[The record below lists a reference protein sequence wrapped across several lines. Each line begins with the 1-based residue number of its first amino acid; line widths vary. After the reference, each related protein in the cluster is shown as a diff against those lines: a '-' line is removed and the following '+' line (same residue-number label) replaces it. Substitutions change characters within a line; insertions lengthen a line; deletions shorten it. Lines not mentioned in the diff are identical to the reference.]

1 MTKRATKKTA
11 KKASKPAAEKTA
23 KVTRK
28 SAKKSLKVSSRPNAV
43 HTVPPHSTEEAFR
56 FTVGSSTDSMK
67 TSILNHLLYTLARHP
82 ESAARDEW
90 WTATCYAVRDRLLD
104 RFMKTQA
111 IHHQKKVRRAY
122 YLSLEYLMGRLL
134 INNLHNSGLY
144 GATRD
149 ALSELGQDFQ
159 KIASEEADMGL
170 GNGGL
175 GRLAACFLDSLAT
188 LDLPA
193 IGYGIHYEFGLFRQE
208 FADGHQVEH
217 PDVWQ
222 EKGCPWE
229 VMRPNFS
236 QEIQLYGRVEHQMD
250 DKGLYHP
257 KWVECKTVVGVPFDI
272 GVVGYGGETVNFL
285 RLWDA
290 RASQEFDLNI
300 FNEGGYVEAVR
311 EKATGETIS
320 KVLYPNDNTE
330 NGKELRLVQQY
341 FFVSCSLKD
350 IIRRFLHVHD
360 DWAEFAEYN
369 ALQLNDTHPAITVPE
384 LMRLLMDVHGLEWD
398 DAWEITRNSCNY
410 TNHTLLPEALER
422 WGVPLFEKVLP
433 RHLEIIYEINHRFLQ
448 GEVEAKWPGD
458 DAKKA
463 ELSIIEEGQPKM
475 IRMAYLSVVGSTRV
489 NGVAAL
495 HTDLLK
501 KHLFSSFHEL
511 YPDKLVNM
519 TNGIT
524 PRRWLLACNPGL
536 SDLITEKLG
545 SDWPKDLD
553 RLTELSDFAD
563 DTDFQERFMAVK
575 RANKQAFADFVRE
588 DCGIEINP
596 DALFDVQIKRL
607 HEYKRQHLNLLHI
620 LTLYRRLLNDPNYE
634 MSPRVFVFGAKAA
647 PGYALAKNIIRAIN
661 KVAEKIND
669 DPRIQGRLKIVF
681 PENYRVSL
689 AEIMIPAADL
699 SEQISTAGK
708 EASGTGNMKLALNG
722 ALTIGTLDGANVEI
736 REEVGEENIFIFG
749 HTVDEVEEIRSRGY
763 QPYDIYNANWELKAV
778 IDWLHSDFFTPGE
791 HNAFAPLCSSWLE
804 GGDPYLCLADYA
816 DYLRAQ
822 EAADRAFRD
831 PAKWARMAILNTARM
846 GRFSSDRTIR
856 EYAEQIW
863 KLSPVSIDD

>member
-1 MTKRATKKTA
+1 MSKRATKKAA
-11 KKASKPAAEKTA
+11 KKALKSAVNKTAKPAAK
-23 KVTRK
+23 K
-28 SAKKSLKVSSRPNAV
+28 AKKTLKAAARPKTV
-43 HTVPPHSTEEAFR
+43 HTIPPHGGSEAFR
-56 FTVGSSTDSMK
+56 FQVGSSTESVK
-67 TSILNHLLYTLARHP
+67 ESILNHLRYTLARHP
-82 ESAARDEW
+82 ESATRDEW

-111 IHHQKKVRRAY
+111 THHRKKVRRAY

-134 INNLHNSGLY
+134 VNNLHNSGLY
-144 GATRD
+144 AATRE
-149 ALSELGQDFQ
+149 ALGELGQDFHE
-159 KIASEEADMGL
+159 IASEEADMGL

-193 IGYGIHYEFGLFRQE
+193 VGYGIHYEFGLFRQE
-208 FADGHQVEH
+208 FVDGHQVEH
-217 PDVWQ
+217 PDAWQ

-236 QEIQLYGRVEHQMD
+236 QEVQLYGRVDHQMD
-250 DKGLYHP
+250 DLGQYHP
-257 KWVECKTVVGVPFDI
+257 VWVDCKTVVGVPYDI
-272 GVVGYGGETVNFL
+272 GIVGYGGETVNFL

-290 RASQEFDLNI
+290 CASHEFDLNI

-311 EKATGETIS
+311 EKAMGETIS
-320 KVLYPNDNTE
+320 KVLYPNDHTE

-350 IIRRFLHVHD
+350 IIRRFLHGHD
-360 DWAEFAEYN
+360 DWAEFSEFN

-384 LMRLLMDVHGLEWD
+384 LMRLLIDEHGLEWD
-398 DAWEITRNSCNY
+398 DAWEITRASCNY

-422 WGVPLFEKVLP
+422 WSVPLFEKVLP
-433 RHLEIIYEINHRFLQ
+433 RHLEIIYEINRRFLE

-458 DAKKA
+458 DSKKA
-463 ELSIIEEGQPKM
+463 ELSIIQEGQPKM
-475 IRMAYLSVVGSTRV
+475 IRMAYLSVVGSSRV

-495 HTDLLK
+495 HTNLLK
-501 KHLFSSFHEL
+501 KNLFSTFHEL
-511 YPDKLVNM
+511 YPGKLVNM

-536 SDLITEKLG
+536 AGLISEKLG
-545 SDWPKDLD
+545 SDWPKDLN
-553 RLTELSDFAD
+553 RLDKLAGFAD
-563 DTDFQERFMAVK
+563 DPDFQDRFMAVK
-575 RANKQAFADFVRE
+575 RANKQAFADFVQA

-620 LTLYRRLLNDPNYE
+620 LTLYRRLLNDPGYE
-634 MSPRVFVFGAKAA
+634 MNPRVFVFGAKAA

-661 KVAEKIND
+661 KVAEKINN
-669 DPRIQGRLKIVF
+669 DPRIDGRIKIVF
-681 PENYRVSL
+681 PENYCVSL
-689 AEIMIPAADL
+689 AEKMIPAADL

-736 REEVGEENIFIFG
+736 REEVGPDNIFIFG
-749 HTVDEVEEIRSRGY
+749 MTVEQVEELRARGY
-763 QPYDIYNANWELKAV
+763 RPYDVYNANWELKAV
-778 IDWLHSDFFTPGE
+778 IDWLRSDFFTPGE
-791 HNAFAPLCSSWLE
+791 HDAFAPLCSSWLE
-804 GGDPYLCLADYA
+804 GGDPFLCLADYA
-816 DYLRAQ
+816 DYIRAQ
-822 EAADRAFRD
+822 EAADRAFSD
-831 PAKWARMAILNTARM
+831 PRAWARMAILNTARM
-846 GRFSSDRTIR
+846 GRFSSDRTIQ

-863 KLSPVSIDD
+863 KLPPVSIED

>member
-43 HTVPPHSTEEAFR
+43 HTVPPHSTDEAFR

-350 IIRRFLHVHD
+350 IIRRFLHGHD